1 MTCPRH
7 FTGARTP
14 EEAQNVRSWTPPGGS
29 LHPLHAQGNTLAI
42 SLNII
47 DQARFSPSLT
57 LAYGVCAAGHP
68 RHSSWTTGSEHLS
81 HLL

>member
-47 DQARFSPSLT
+47 GQAKFFPSLT
-57 LAYGVCAAGHP
+57 LPYRAGHP
-68 RHSSWTTGSEHLS
+68 RHSSWTQAPNTCHTY
-81 HLL
+81 